1 MLSRKLSTGSRA
13 SRASHGRGALGVRGA
28 AVVAIIALVGAACGG
43 SHGGTTTGTTAGGA
57 TTPTSAA
64 TTVVKFGTLDSP
76 CGKGDAKGATATG
89 VTDTQIKIGYGDDR
103 GYSAAPGLDKEMS
116 DAVTPMIK
124 WCNDQGGIN
133 GRKVVGINYDAQVL
147 QVTQVMT
154 QACNAKLF
162 MLVGQGFVLD
172 ANQETTRI
180 GCKLSTIPGFAV
192 GTAFAS
198 GSGMQQPIPNPGT
211 QEAVSSAYQV
221 AKLFPDAVKKAA
233 FAYADF
239 PATTETRDKAAAGYP
254 QAGWHFLNCD
264 QHYNI
269 AGESDWKPFAGQ
281 LKACG
286 VQAVVWVGSP
296 DPNMENFLNASKQVG
311 FSPIWVTD
319 PNQYTAAFA
328 KWNGENDGAG
338 DKVYVRQTNV
348 PFELADQVPA
358 VKQYMDLVQKSHGT
372 IGLLGEQSASA
383 FLLWATAVK
392 SCGSAVTAKCV
403 LDAAAAQK
411 NWTGGGLHVPT
422 NPADNSAPTCGM
434 LMKLDGPKWVKV
446 VPAGSE
452 LFDCNPKYAV
462 KGIVTT
468 ATKAAKI
475 NAQGIATAFG
485 TFTPK

>member
-1 MLSRKLSTGSRA
+1 MLSRKLSTGTRARRA
-13 SRASHGRGALGVRGA
+13 SVRGA
-28 AVVAIIALVGAACGG
+28 SVVIVMGLVAAACGG
-43 SHGGTTTGTTAGGA
+43 SHGNATPGATTGTG
-57 TTPTSAA
+57 TPTTAA
-64 TTVVKFGTLDSP
+64 PAVVKFGTLDSP
-76 CGKGDAKGATATG
+76 CGKGTATG
-89 VTDTQIKIGYGDDR
+89 ATDTGVTATQIKIGYGDDR
-103 GYSAAPGLDKEMS
+103 GYAAAPGLDKEMS

-133 GRKVVGINYDAQVL
+133 GRKIVGKNYDAAVL
-147 QVTQVMT
+147 QVTQAMT
-154 QACNAKLF
+154 QACNDKVF

-172 ANQETTRI
+172 ANQEQTRI

-198 GSGMQQPIPNPGT
+198 GSGMQQPIPNPGDE
-211 QEAVSSAYQV
+211 EAVSSAYQV

-254 QAGWHFLNCD
+254 KAGWKFLNCD

-269 AGESDWKPFAGQ
+269 AGESDWKPFASN

-311 FSPIWVTD
+311 FTPIWATD

-328 KWNGENDGAG
+328 KWNGQNGGAA

-348 PFELADQVPA
+348 PFELASSVPA
-358 VKQYMDLVQKSHGT
+358 VKQYVDLVKKSNGT

-392 SCGSAVTAKCV
+392 SCGSNVTAKCV

-411 NWTGGGLHVPT
+411 DWTGGGLHLPT
-422 NPADNSAPTCGM
+422 NPGDNTAPRCGM
-434 LMKLDGPKWVKV
+434 LMKLNGPTWVKV
-446 VPAGSE
+446 APTGSE
-452 LFDCNPKYAV
+452 IFDCSDNYVV
-462 KGIVTT
+462 KGITTSAVT
-468 ATKAAKI
+468 AAKL
-475 NAQGIATAFG
+475 NAQRIATEFG